1 LLLHGF
7 VSFSDYG
14 AHRGKENADAV
25 ETDMGLQSAAA
36 IKFCFRKLVRA
47 DVRMRKCADSALL
60 AETPVK
66 RRRYGCCFTS
76 AFGRFCCRNRQTV
89 RLPCGHHGYAG
100 DPTGNRFVEFLLYGE
115 VPARGGHPSEDLVGA
130 PAGRLAHF
138 MPSDIPSILPLP
150 RIASHWGGAT

>member
-1 LLLHGF
+1 MVLFPL
-7 VSFSDYG
+7 SDYG

-25 ETDMGLQSAAA
+25 EADMGLQTAAA

-47 DVRMRKCADSALL
+47 DARRRKCVDPALL

-89 RLPCGHHGYAG
+89 RLPCGHHGHAG

-115 VPARGGHPSEDLVGA
+115 LLAR
-130 PAGRLAHF
+130 
-138 MPSDIPSILPLP
+138 
-150 RIASHWGGAT
+150 